1 MFLRWRNANM
11 DKENAHMDTEEIRA
25 IFRFSALEKNMI
37 SSFGIQGDLFLPF
50 LLSLKSGGS
59 WSYASKETK
68 SVAVKDVITYYD
80 EEKKTGYTLEKIYF
94 FIDPEIIAEEGNIR
108 RLEKCGTKEE
118 RELVERPYLIT
129 LQAKKII
136 FAEVN
141 PELRKITVRELKK
154 KFIQL
159 KGTPAYS
166 AAHELEHLEKGE
178 VKGIPLWNFEYVK
191 EFGKMSKNSSV
202 KLEYKVH
209 QIVLANNGTT
219 KS

>member
-1 MFLRWRNANM
+1 M
-11 DKENAHMDTEEIRA
+11 DAEDIRA

-59 WSYASKETK
+59 WSYATEETK
-68 SVAVKDVITYYD
+68 SMAVKDVITYYD
-80 EEKKTGYTLEKIYF
+80 EESRKGYTLEKIYF
-94 FIDPEIIAEEGNIR
+94 FVDPEIIKEEGVIR

-118 RELVERPYLIT
+118 REMVERPYLIT

-154 KFIQL
+154 KRIQL

-166 AAHELEHLEKGE
+166 SAHELEHLDKGE
-178 VKGIPLWNFEYVK
+178 VEGIPLWNFEYVK
-191 EFGKMSKNSSV
+191 DQQRSLEGK
-202 KLEYKVH
+202 
-209 QIVLANNGTT
+209 
-219 KS
+219 

>member
-1 MFLRWRNANM
+1 M
-11 DKENAHMDTEEIRA
+11 DAEEIRA
-25 IFRFSALEKNMI
+25 IFKFSALEKNMI
-37 SSFGIQGDLFLPF
+37 SSFGIQEDLFLPF

-59 WSYASKETK
+59 WSYATEEAK
-68 SVAVKDVITYYD
+68 SMAVKDVITYYD
-80 EEKKTGYTLEKIYF
+80 EESKAGYTLEKIYF
-94 FIDPEIIAEEGNIR
+94 FIDPEIITEEGIIR

-141 PELRKITVRELKK
+141 PSLKEIRVRELEKK
-154 KFIQL
+154 RIKL

-178 VKGIPLWNFEYVK
+178 VQGIPLWNFEYIKEPVK
-191 EFGKMSKNSSV
+191 DEQGKA
-202 KLEYKVH
+202 
-209 QIVLANNGTT
+209 Q
-219 KS
+219 

>member
-1 MFLRWRNANM
+1 M
-11 DKENAHMDTEEIRA
+11 DAEDIRA

-59 WSYASKETK
+59 WSYATEETK
-68 SVAVKDVITYYD
+68 SMAVKDVITYYD
-80 EEKKTGYTLEKIYF
+80 EESRKGYTLEKIYF
-94 FIDPEIIAEEGNIR
+94 FVDPEIIKEEGVIR

-118 RELVERPYLIT
+118 REMVERPYLIT
-129 LQAKKII
+129 LQAKKIM

-154 KFIQL
+154 KRIQL

-178 VKGIPLWNFEYVK
+178 VEGIPLWNFEYVK
-191 EFGKMSKNSSV
+191 DQQRS
-202 KLEYKVH
+202 LEEK
-209 QIVLANNGTT
+209 
-219 KS
+219 

>member
-1 MFLRWRNANM
+1 M
-11 DKENAHMDTEEIRA
+11 DAEDIRA

-59 WSYASKETK
+59 WSYATEETK
-68 SVAVKDVITYYD
+68 SMAVKDVITYYD
-80 EEKKTGYTLEKIYF
+80 EESRKGYTLEKIYF
-94 FIDPEIIAEEGNIR
+94 FVDPEIIKEEGVIR

-118 RELVERPYLIT
+118 REMVERPYLIT

-154 KFIQL
+154 KRIQL

-166 AAHELEHLEKGE
+166 SAHELEHLEKGE
-178 VKGIPLWNFEYVK
+178 VEGIPLWNFEYVK
-191 EFGKMSKNSSV
+191 DQQRSLEGK
-202 KLEYKVH
+202 
-209 QIVLANNGTT
+209 
-219 KS
+219 